1 MRPMRLAKREVQ
13 DVAAIHEIVDA
24 VQIVHVGA
32 IDSEGMFIVPMNYG
46 YEWHQ
51 SPEGSERLS
60 LYLHSA
66 PEGRKA
72 EAFSAGGNAGAEV
85 AIELEKDRG
94 NITGTYSCAFSRSY
108 RSIMGNGLV
117 FPVTDEDEKLH
128 GLQLLMRHAAPNETA
143 PRFSPDALKRVAVFR
158 VDVAHLTA
166 KERATKR

>member
-13 DVAAIHEIVDA
+13 DVATIQEIVDA
-24 VQIVHVGA
+24 VQIVHIGT
-32 IDSEGMFIVPMNYG
+32 IDSEGMFIVPVNYG
-46 YEWHQ
+46 YEWQ
-51 SPEGSERLS
+51 QDQEGNERLS

-72 EAFSAGGNAGAEV
+72 EAFSAGGDAGVEV
-85 AIELEKDRG
+85 ALEFEEDRG

-128 GLQLLMRHAAPNETA
+128 GLQLLMRHAAPNEAT
-143 PRFSPDALKRVAVFR
+143 PHFSPEALKRVAVFR
-158 VDVAHLTA
+158 IDVTHLTA
-166 KERATKR
+166 KERAAKR